1 MIKSTDVNM
10 ADFLRE
16 IDNSVEQSRAVF
28 NQWDALH
35 NPITPEMWDAIQ
47 LKVNPKD
54 DNLCSACVPF
64 VNFDFLKSLQIIIK
78 KRLPVGPIP
87 VSFV

>member
-1 MIKSTDVNM
+1 MLAFIFVSHKKLTAIVDRMIKSIDVNM
-10 ADFLRE
+10 MDFLRE

-47 LKVNPKD
+47 LKVTKAKTRINKHT
-54 DNLCSACVPF
+54 LW
-64 VNFDFLKSLQIIIK
+64 KSTEASNIL
-78 KRLPVGPIP
+78 
-87 VSFV
+87 